1 MTGGAA
7 PGRLADRVAIVT
19 GASRGIGR
27 AAARH
32 LAASGAAVVA
42 AARAGRGDEVAA
54 EIRAAGGRAVGV
66 SVDVTDPRRIDA
78 MVRTALDEY
87 GRLDVLVNNAG
98 IVRDRLA
105 LRMSPADWDAVV
117 ATNLTAAFN
126 CARAVLR
133 PMLRRRGGRIINVGS
148 VVGRMGN
155 AGQANYAASKAGLE
169 GFSRALAREVA
180 ARGITVNVV
189 APGMIDTDMTAGLNE
204 SAHAA
209 MLAQIPMG
217 RLGTAGDV
225 AGAICFLASDEAAYV
240 TGHVLAVNGG
250 MYM

>member
-1 MTGGAA
+1 MPDGL
-7 PGRLADRVAIVT
+7 RDRVAIVT

-27 AAARH
+27 AVAKR
-32 LAASGAAVVA
+32 LAAAGAAVVA
-42 AARAGRGDEVAA
+42 AARGDHADGVAA
-54 EIRAAGGRAVGV
+54 DIRAAGGRAVAV
-66 SVDVTDPRRIDA
+66 RVDVTEPRLVEA

-87 GRLDVLVNNAG
+87 GRIDVLVNNAG

-105 LRMSPADWDAVV
+105 LRMTPADWDAVV
-117 ATNLTAAFN
+117 ATNLTAAFA

-133 PMLRRRGGRIINVGS
+133 PMIRQRGGRIINVGS

-169 GFSRALAREVA
+169 GFSRSLAREVA
-180 ARGITVNVV
+180 SRGVTVNVV

-204 SAHAA
+204 SAQAA
-209 MLAQIPMG
+209 LLAQIPMG
-217 RLGTAGDV
+217 RLGTTDDV
-225 AGAICFLASDEAAYV
+225 AGAVCFLASDEAAYV

>member
-1 MTGGAA
+1 MAG
-7 PGRLADRVAIVT
+7 PLEDRVAVVT

-27 AAARH
+27 EAAMRLAAA
-32 LAASGAAVVA
+32 GAAVVA
-42 AARAGRGDEVAA
+42 AARGDHAAGVAE
-54 EIRAAGGRAVGV
+54 EIRAAGGRSVAV
-66 SVDVTDPRRIDA
+66 SADVTDPRRIDA
-78 MVRTALDEY
+78 IVRTALDEY
-87 GRLDVLVNNAG
+87 GRVDVLVNNAG
-98 IVRDRLA
+98 IVRDQLA

-133 PMLRRRGGRIINVGS
+133 PMLRQRGGRIINVGS

-180 ARGITVNVV
+180 SRGITVNVV

-204 SAHAA
+204 SAQAA

-217 RLGTAGDV
+217 RLGTTRDV